1 MINNVPDALPLM
13 FLAPETD
20 AEPTLVFDSHAAL
33 AMALVTRHGV
43 GALTDDW
50 EVPGVYV
57 LLEPSTVDG
66 WTAYVGKAADR
77 GLKARVAEHIKGKA
91 EWNRALLIARD
102 TTHGFNSAEAGWL
115 EGRLYDLLS
124 AAAVGNLRNGVRPD
138 DKTLPAYQR
147 ATLESCVLPLSRVL
161 RLLGYDTS
169 TAEQV
174 DKAAIPTKL
183 TKRRFEV
190 TIQQLLASGHLT
202 APAKLISTNGVWPAT
217 AQLDTNGTISYNGNS
232 YTNPSKAATAVKG
245 GPANGWEFWAVD
257 SGSKV
262 TALSTLRTRYLDEQ
276 AKSNGP
282 QA

>member
-57 LLEPSTVDG
+57 LLEPSGADG
-66 WTAYVGKAADR
+66 WSAYVGKAADR
-77 GLKARVAEHIKGKA
+77 GLKARVTEHIKGKA
-91 EWNRALLIARD
+91 DWNRALLIARD

-124 AAAVGNLRNGVRPD
+124 AAASGNLRNSVRPD

-147 ATLESCVLPLSRVL
+147 ATLEACVLPLSRVL

-169 TAEQV
+169 TAEQLSTV
-174 DKAAIPTKL
+174 VTPSKG
-183 TKRRFEV
+183 TKRRFDV
-190 TIQQLLASGHLT
+190 TIPQLIASGHLK
-202 APAKLISTNGVWPAT
+202 APANLISTNGAWPAM
-217 AQLDTNGTISYNGNS
+217 AELNIDGTITYSGKIYD
-232 YTNPSKAATAVKG
+232 NPSKAASAVKG
-245 GPANGWEFWAVD
+245 GQANGWEFWAVD
-257 SGSKV
+257 LGGKSA
-262 TALSTLRTRYLDEQ
+262 ALSTYRALYLDEQ
-276 AKSNGP
+276 GKPKSSHP
-282 QA
+282 